1 MQFRVPVDDEN
12 TLHISLY
19 TWGAAPGKSAPVQP
33 APPYRF
39 VHVQDEQGNWVT
51 DKIFNQDYMAWITQG
66 PIAQRH
72 LERLGAS
79 DTGIILFR
87 QQLERELRKV
97 EAGQDPM
104 NTFRDP
110 ADNVSIHVPI
120 EQVKFGAPLPPPQ
133 YFPGEEG
140 FSRDAELIEAVLATW
155 RAPELAGVR

>member
-1 MQFRVPVDDEN
+1 VDDEN

-19 TWGAAPGKSAPVQP
+19 SWGAAPGRSAPVQA
-33 APPYRF
+33 APPYRN
-39 VHVQDEQGNWVT
+39 VRVKDEHDNWVT

-66 PIAQRH
+66 PVAQRH

-87 QQLERELRKV
+87 QQLERELQKV
-97 EAGQDPM
+97 EAGVDPM

-110 ADNVSIHVPI
+110 QRNVRVDVPV
-120 EQVKFGAPLPPPQ
+120 EHVKFGAPLPPPQ

-155 RAPELAGVR
+155 RAPDLVGVS